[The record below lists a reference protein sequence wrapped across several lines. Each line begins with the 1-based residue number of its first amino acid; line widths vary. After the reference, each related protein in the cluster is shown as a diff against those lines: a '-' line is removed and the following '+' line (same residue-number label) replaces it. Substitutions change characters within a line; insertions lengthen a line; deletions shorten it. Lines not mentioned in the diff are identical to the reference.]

1 MRRGG
6 VGVLEKRDIWKTVG
20 RGRGAGELNGRMI
33 FFWKGSRVPDILFF
47 LDRAHEAGLRWIEVG
62 LPW

>member
-33 FFWKGSRVPDILFF
+33 FFFGRVPEFQISFSSLTERMRQD
-47 LDRAHEAGLRWIEVG
+47 
-62 LPW
+62 